1 MKYIV
6 MDQIMNGDLFTEEF
20 DTVDEA
26 IETGEA
32 EWEHLSRVDKNR
44 RISFFVLESA
54 NPDVDAENH
63 LDGNI
68 VRRWK

>member
-26 IETGEA
+26 LEYGEA
-32 EWEHLSRVDKNR
+32 EWEHLSKVDKNR
-44 RISFFVLESA
+44 RTSYILLESA
-54 NPDVDAENH
+54 NPDEDAENH
-63 LDGNI
+63 LDGDI
-68 VRRWK
+68 VKRWK

>member
-26 IETGEA
+26 IEAGEA
-32 EWEHLSRVDKNR
+32 EWEHLSKVDKNR

-63 LDGNI
+63 LDGDI

>member
-26 IETGEA
+26 LEYGEA
-32 EWEHLSRVDKNR
+32 EWEHLSEVDKDR
-44 RISFFVLESA
+44 RESFILLESA
-54 NPDVDAENH
+54 NPDEDAENH
-63 LDGNI
+63 LDGDI